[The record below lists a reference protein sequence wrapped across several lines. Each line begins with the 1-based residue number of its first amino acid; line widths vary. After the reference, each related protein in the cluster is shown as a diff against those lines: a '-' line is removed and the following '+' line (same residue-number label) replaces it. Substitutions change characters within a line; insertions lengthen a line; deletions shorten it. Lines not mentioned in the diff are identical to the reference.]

1 MADNNNLNFDGGTAN
16 SVGSVE
22 IPGGSAGYALDP
34 MEGTTGP
41 QTFVTTYTNIAITK
55 ATLPRI
61 NATFKDFNDQPEI
74 KFIKESFDV
83 VQQADTL
90 DYLNV
95 AAFFHPLQSFSDF
108 QKQTFVIGPRNS
120 VNLDPSGFE
129 GTSGESSMLIA
140 RAYYLPETEQDEK
153 VLFWDYK
160 GRGRNTMGQFMIL
173 TGAIKE
179 DTHWKGWDLDP
190 FSTYGHTGDANSEQ
204 GGFIFTNP
212 TNKNVK
218 LTILTA
224 N

>member
-1 MADNNNLNFDGGTAN
+1 MSDNNNLNFEGGSAFN
-16 SVGSVE
+16 SSGD
-22 IPGGSAGYALDP
+22 ILPGGSAGYPLNP
-34 MEGTTGP
+34 MQGVTGP
-41 QTFVTTYTNIAITK
+41 QEFITKYTNIALTK
-55 ATLPRI
+55 DTLQRVD
-61 NATFKDFNDQPEI
+61 ATFKEFNEQPEI

-83 VQQADTL
+83 IQKADTL
-90 DYLNV
+90 DYLDV
-95 AAFFHPLQSFSDF
+95 ADFFHPLQSFSDF

-140 RAYYLPETEQDEK
+140 RAYYLPETPADQK
-153 VLFWDYK
+153 ILFWDYK
-160 GRGRNTMGQFMIL
+160 GIGRNTMGQFMIL

-190 FSTYGHTGDANSEQ
+190 FSTYVHTGDADSSQ

-212 TNKNVK
+212 TDNNVK
-218 LTILTA
+218 LTIITA

>member
-1 MADNNNLNFDGGTAN
+1 VSESNNLNFNGGSAN
-16 SVGSVE
+16 STEGLS
-22 IPGGSAGYALDP
+22 IPGGSAGFALDP
-34 MEGTTGP
+34 MQGTTGS
-41 QTFVTTYTNIAITK
+41 QTFSTTYTNIALTK

-61 NATFKDFNDQPEI
+61 DATFRDFNDQPEI
-74 KFIKESFDV
+74 RFIKESFNV
-83 VQQADTL
+83 VQKSDVL
-90 DYLNV
+90 DYINV
-95 AAFFHPLQSFSDF
+95 SDFFHPLQSFSDF

-120 VNLDPSGFE
+120 INLDPSGFE

-140 RAYYLPETEQDEK
+140 RAYYLPETEEDEK
-153 VLFWDYK
+153 ILFWDYK
-160 GRGRNTMGQFMIL
+160 GMSRNVMGQFMIL

-190 FSTYGHTGDANSEQ
+190 FSTYGHTGGANSSQ

-212 TNKNVK
+212 TDKNVK

>member
-1 MADNNNLNFDGGTAN
+1 MSNDQLNFEGGSAAST
-16 SVGSVE
+16 GSD
-22 IPGGSAGYALDP
+22 IFPGGSASFPLSP

-41 QTFVTTYTNIAITK
+41 QTFVTTYTNIALTK

-61 NATFKDFNDQPEI
+61 DATFKEFNEQPEI

-83 VQQADTL
+83 VQKADTL

-95 AAFFHPLQSFSDF
+95 ADFFHPLQSFSDF

-120 VNLDPSGFE
+120 VNIDPSGFE
-129 GTSGESSMLIA
+129 GTLGEASMLIA
-140 RAYYLPETEQDEK
+140 RAYYLPETESDEK
-153 VLFWDYK
+153 ILFWDYK
-160 GRGRNTMGQFMIL
+160 GLGRNTMGQFMIL

-179 DTHWKGWDLDP
+179 DLHWKGWDLDP
-190 FSTYGHTGDANSEQ
+190 FSTYGHTGDANSSQ